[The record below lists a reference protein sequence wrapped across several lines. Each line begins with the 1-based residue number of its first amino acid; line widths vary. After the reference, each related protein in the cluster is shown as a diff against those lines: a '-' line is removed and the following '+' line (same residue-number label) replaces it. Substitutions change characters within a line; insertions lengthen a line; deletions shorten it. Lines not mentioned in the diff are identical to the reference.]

1 MAMNKISRILA
12 FVLCLSMLVCL
23 AACTQGNGNENTT
36 PSVTTPSVTTPSDTA
51 SSDTAPVETTPTPDT
66 EPAKPERE
74 KMEYFKNYVSN
85 TLAGT
90 SNQLY
95 FDNSSAKDKISE
107 GMMFYKATVGGEFE
121 YSLLFSNS
129 IDSTYAS
136 GNKGVP
142 NMKLADFEITGVKIG
157 VLNGKQ
163 YPTPQNAESKTTLVS
178 AAVSKYEHTNKVTYF
193 ETSPV
198 KLNAKADDYIV
209 VIVEFKGTRV
219 PCHVESLIPTFKNEN
234 GTWKSSKN
242 IPLANMVGIKRE
254 VKATVAYLGDSI
266 TQGIG
271 VGEDKYVF
279 WNAIAS
285 KKLGDD
291 YAYWNLGIG
300 YARCKDAATDGSW
313 LFKAKQADY
322 VVVCLGVN
330 DISSDKATGT
340 QLCKNLKTVVDKL
353 NAAGCN
359 VILQTVPPYT
369 SYNDDGIKT
378 WYAANDY
385 IRNELSKKVVAVFDQ
400 TELLMTAEKKPN
412 KVRYGGHPSQLGC
425 KRWGEALYKFLTENV
440 EEFKVN

>member
-1 MAMNKISRILA
+1 MNKMSKILA
-12 FVLCLSMLVCL
+12 FLLCLSMLAGF
-23 AACTQGNGNENTT
+23 AACGNTQESENTAT
-36 PSVTTPSVTTPSDTA
+36 GLTT
-51 SSDTAPVETTPTPDT
+51 SSDATTGETTTSAPPDET
-66 EPAKPERE
+66 QAPQPERE

-95 FDNSSAKDKISE
+95 FDNSAANGAVSE
-107 GMMFYKATVGGEFE
+107 GMMFYKATVGGEFD
-121 YSLLFSNS
+121 YSVLFSNS

-142 NMKLADFEITGVKIG
+142 NMKLSDFDVKGVKIG
-157 VLNGKQ
+157 VLSGSKEF
-163 YPTPQNAESKTTLVS
+163 PTPQDVEKETTLVS
-178 AAVSKYEHTNKVTYF
+178 ATVSKYEHTNNVTYF

-198 KLNAKADDYIV
+198 KLSAAADDYIV
-209 VIVEFKGTRV
+209 VVVEFTGSRI
-219 PCHVESLIPTFKNEN
+219 PCHTEALIPTFKNEN
-234 GTWKSSKN
+234 GSWKSSKN

-271 VGEDKYVF
+271 VGSNKYVF
-279 WNAIAS
+279 WNAVTS
-285 KKLGDD
+285 KKLGND

-340 QLCKNLKTVVDKL
+340 QLCQNLKRVVDKL
-353 NAAGCN
+353 NEAGCK

-369 SYNDDGIKT
+369 SYTDDGIKT
-378 WYAANDY
+378 WYTANDY

-400 TELLMTAEKKPN
+400 TELLMTNKKKPN
-412 KVRYGGHPSQLGC
+412 VVRYGGHPSSFGC
-425 KRWGEALYKFLTENV
+425 KIWGEALYKFLIANV
-440 EEFKVN
+440 DEFKVN